1 MAAGRP
7 IHSVEYRRGNAKRSP
22 HDQAWFFDIARGS
35 TLQCAAIQDVLAAAG
50 GSDAEPSSAMKRN
63 LQRIVS
69 MLTRPAMKT
78 ESVAESQA
86 ECVSDS
92 DYEHEH
98 RFAEHEHEGK
108 PRLSDRGEGT
118 GSIGQPFDP
127 RHLTVVLR

>member
-1 MAAGRP
+1 
-7 IHSVEYRRGNAKRSP
+7 
-22 HDQAWFFDIARGS
+22 
-35 TLQCAAIQDVLAAAG
+35 
-50 GSDAEPSSAMKRN
+50 
-63 LQRIVS
+63 